1 MTSNDI
7 KQSEIETLEKKKQV
21 MPIRKVY
28 AAPKLEELGDMRSLT
43 LGGSPG
49 TGDTGGT
56 FGVRKIPGL

>member
-1 MTSNDI
+1 MTNNGI
-7 KQSEIETLEKKKQV
+7 KQSETETSEKKKQV
-21 MPIRKVY
+21 APTRKVY
-28 AAPKLEELGDMRSLT
+28 IAPKLEEMGDMRSLT